1 MEKHTHTRNLLVLVM
16 IAALAL
22 IMVAWGVQRFISG
35 EHRAREAQT
44 LATILETS
52 HQAVNSWGRAH
63 LATATIWANAQEV
76 VAFARGLLEIPPRR
90 QALVHSP
97 LQQGLR
103 ERLQPLLDAMGY
115 QGFFIIGPGNINLSS
130 TRDEN
135 ICVTNLLAMQG
146 DILDKMWGGEAALS
160 LPRRSDVPLP
170 DSRGHLRAGLPTMF
184 AGAPI
189 HDGDGRVMALLTF
202 RINPAEDF
210 TRIFRQGRLGNTG
223 ETYAFDRRGLLIS
236 ESRFD
241 EPLRRSG
248 ILGRD
253 EAGILNLRPRN
264 PVIKALAGVHQR
276 REVMLA
282 RDMNLDGYLNYRGVP
297 VIGAWLWDED
307 LGLGIATEIERE
319 EVHDHLAPTH
329 YAVSGLTAFS
339 LLLLFM
345 LSWVF
350 IRSRR
355 ELALGEAR
363 LRQAQK
369 MEAIGQLTG
378 GIAHDFN
385 NILATILG
393 YATLARDSLDK
404 EQEKQKGYLQEVI
417 QAGERARDL
426 VRQMLDFSRASQG
439 NPVLISLAD
448 LVEESVKMLRALLP
462 SSIRIV
468 PPEGGP
474 ALPPVW
480 GDPAQLQQVLVNLCI
495 NGRDAM
501 QGEGTLT
508 LDMRY
513 LKAGAGRCASCHRQI
528 RGDFVML
535 VVRDSGCGMNADQQ
549 ARIFDPFFTTKEV
562 GKGTGMGLS
571 AVHGIVHSHG
581 GHILLESAPGQGSEF
596 RILLPAQE
604 GELPDAGEDR
614 EETTNTV
621 AFPARILV
629 VDDEA
634 AIGRFLKELLEG
646 QGYEVEVS
654 EDPRQALARF
664 EADPGEVDLV
674 ITDQTM
680 PGMSGL
686 RLAAGMRARRPDLPV
701 ILCSGFSDAVDENS
715 AREAG
720 IDAFL
725 TKPIDMNSLL
735 ARISE
740 LLDRDSR
747 VRGP

>member
-1 MEKHTHTRNLLVLVM
+1 MEKHTSTRNLLVLV
-16 IAALAL
+16 IVAALAL
-22 IMVAWGVQRFISG
+22 IIAAWGVQRFIR
-35 EHRAREAQT
+35 EDHRAREAQT

-76 VAFARGLLEIPPRR
+76 VEFARGLLEIPPRR

-97 LQQGLR
+97 LQQGLQ
-103 ERLQPLLDAMGY
+103 ESLQPLLDAMGY

-135 ICVTNLLAMQG
+135 IGVTNLLAMQG
-146 DILDKMWGGEAALS
+146 NILDKMWGGEAALS

-189 HDGDGRVMALLTF
+189 RDDDGRVMALLTF

-241 EPLRRSG
+241 EALRRSG
-248 ILGRD
+248 ILGRN
-253 EAGILNLRPRN
+253 EAGILNLRLRN
-264 PVIKALAGVHQR
+264 PVINALAGLHQR
-276 REVMLA
+276 GGVAHA
-282 RDMNLDGYLNYRGVP
+282 RGMDLDGYLNYRGVP

-307 LGLGIATEIERE
+307 LGLGIATEIERA
-319 EVHDHLAPTH
+319 EVYDHLAPTH

-339 LLLLFM
+339 LILLFI

-350 IRSRR
+350 VRSRR
-355 ELALGEAR
+355 ELALGDAR

-369 MEAIGQLTG
+369 IEAIGQLTG

-385 NILATILG
+385 NILASILG
-393 YATLARDSLDK
+393 YAALARDSLGKD
-404 EQEKQKGYLQEVI
+404 QEKQRGYLQEVI

-426 VRQMLDFSRASQG
+426 VRQMLDFSRSSQG
-439 NPVLISLAD
+439 NPVLLSVSD
-448 LVEESVKMLRALLP
+448 LVDESVKMLRALLP

-468 PPEGGP
+468 PPGGGQ
-474 ALPPVW
+474 ALPPVRA
-480 GDPAQLQQVLVNLCI
+480 DAAQLQQVLVNLCV
-495 NGRDAM
+495 NARDAL

-508 LDMRY
+508 LDVRS
-513 LKAGAGRCASCHRQI
+513 LKTAGVRCASCHRQI
-528 RGDFVML
+528 RGDFVVL
-535 VVRDSGCGMNADQQ
+535 AVKDNGCGMNADQQ

-596 RILLPAQE
+596 RILLPAQG

-614 EETTNTV
+614 EEATNTA

-634 AIGRFLKELLEG
+634 AIGRFLKELLEA

-664 EADPGEVDLV
+664 EADPGDLDLV

-686 RLAAGMRARRPDLPV
+686 RLAACMRARRPDLPV
-701 ILCSGFSDAVDENS
+701 ILCSGFSDLVDENS

-720 IDAFL
+720 IAAFL
-725 TKPIDMNSLL
+725 SKPIDMNSLL
-735 ARISE
+735 AKISE
-740 LLDRDSR
+740 LLLTRQ
-747 VRGP
+747 